1 MATDFIDD
9 GLDADL
15 LSTLLCDADLAVDI
29 DSKKSASPSPP
40 PPSPQTNLL
49 AHPGSDLI
57 KGSVLA

>member
-1 MATDFIDD
+1 MATEFIDD

-40 PPSPQTNLL
+40 SPSPQPPLP
-49 AHPGSDLI
+49 AHPGSKSN
-57 KGSVLA
+57 KGPVLA